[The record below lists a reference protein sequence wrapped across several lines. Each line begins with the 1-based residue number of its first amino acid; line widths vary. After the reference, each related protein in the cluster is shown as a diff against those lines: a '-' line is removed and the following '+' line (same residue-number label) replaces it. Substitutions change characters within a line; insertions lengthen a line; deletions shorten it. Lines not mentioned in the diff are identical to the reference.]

1 MVREI
6 VKKFSHRI
14 IEIDRLHAPFHIEG
28 LEQEGLTFKVK
39 LDIPPYNAVVGGKID
54 RVDRKDNQVRVID
67 YKTGKDK
74 LNFESVASLFLRD
87 SKRNKAAFQT
97 LLYAL
102 LYKNNFLL
110 KDNTSTQLVPGLIN
124 RLNLFDEDF
133 TFGLKV
139 GRDQITDV
147 NGILP
152 EFEMQLKQL
161 FEDMFNPEQQFDQT
175 TDLENCKL
183 CPYTSICYR

>member
-1 MVREI
+1 
-6 VKKFSHRI
+6 
-14 IEIDRLHAPFHIEG
+14 
-28 LEQEGLTFKVK
+28 VK
-39 LDIPPYNAVVGGKID
+39 LDIAPFKAVVGGKID
-54 RVDRKDNQVRVID
+54 RVDRKGDSIRVID

-74 LNFESVASLFLRD
+74 LSFESIGSLFIRD

-102 LYKNNFLL
+102 LYRNNFLQGAPRV
-110 KDNTSTQLVPGLIN
+110 QLVPGLIN

-133 TFGLKV
+133 SFGLKI

-147 NGILP
+147 TALLP
-152 EFEMQLKQL
+152 EFEHNLKLL
-161 FEDMFNPEQQFDQT
+161 FEDIFNPQQPFDQT